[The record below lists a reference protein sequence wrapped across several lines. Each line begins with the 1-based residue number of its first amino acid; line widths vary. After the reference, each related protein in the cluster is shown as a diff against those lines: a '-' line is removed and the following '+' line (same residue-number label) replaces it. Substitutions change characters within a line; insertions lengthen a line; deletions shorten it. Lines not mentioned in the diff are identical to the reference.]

1 MDNTKIDITK
11 YIKNK
16 DVTINQEDINIEK
29 LANDLRKG
37 YELSSEVDK
46 RIQSAV
52 EDANKV
58 SKGAYSELETKT
70 NELQSR
76 YDDIEKRNTDI
87 VERNKTLSLENVMIR
102 QGFKDEDF
110 KDVMSMRYSMY
121 ADEKDD
127 AKAISSIK
135 EKFKNTYFPVVEQ
148 PKAKDSLPINSGSV
162 EPPKPQVSRKTSIKD
177 ILSK

>member
-16 DVTINQEDINIEK
+16 DITINQEDINIEK

-121 ADEKDD
+121 AGQCMQQCLL
-127 AKAISSIK
+127 
-135 EKFKNTYFPVVEQ
+135 Y
-148 PKAKDSLPINSGSV
+148 
-162 EPPKPQVSRKTSIKD
+162 
-177 ILSK
+177 